1 MSTRTDAPLDD
12 FDYAAVP
19 VYPAVPIELHRGADG
34 TEQAFMHGREVP
46 IEPGQTAKDAAFA
59 AAAAEASAQHGDAVR
74 VVATTSDGNTYR
86 MVVHADGRAWDLPE
100 PKAKKRPAW
109 VMPTAAAG
117 AVTVLALV
125 TGGLALSGRNDTQAP
140 ALAVSS
146 ATPTPSGTPT
156 ELPVLAPD
164 GWVTHALWSSPELAR
179 EDLVPLVYQ
188 GLVIVPTADSR
199 LVAINASTGG
209 LAWASTLS
217 RSGLAAGPVV
227 TQLGNGPSIVGQS
240 GTDLLWWPLG
250 GAKEPRTIALPQGA
264 TVTFNGA
271 GPLVQLEGQKSAV
284 LDSSGNIQ
292 RRVIPAGSVALA
304 ANQNGT
310 VTTASDTGLWWHSTN
325 ATTAVDGAPLARP
338 KAGAKPLKVAGY
350 AGHHLVMLWTMP
362 DKTIAGAIYDDAKA
376 MALTK
381 VVPLGARSDTP
392 KWDASPTLTW
402 GVLGNQ
408 LVHLNTGAIY
418 GLGDWRTVRVINE
431 IAYGQNGTAR
441 DGLAVDQAG
450 HTRIIGARPTMPAAI
465 AGGRALVIAQDGSD
479 PRLYALPPRPTDLSP
494 TSTTTPVP

>member
-1 MSTRTDAPLDD
+1 MSTRTDIPLDD
-12 FDYAAVP
+12 FDYTAVP

-34 TEQAFMHGREVP
+34 TEQAFMHGRAIL

-59 AAAAEASAQHGDAVR
+59 AAAQEASAQHGDAVR
-74 VVATTSDGNTYR
+74 VVATTADGNTYR

-109 VMPTAAAG
+109 AMPTAAAA
-117 AVTVLALV
+117 AVTVLALI
-125 TGGLALSGRNDTQAP
+125 TGGFALAGRNDTQAP
-140 ALAVSS
+140 VAATSS

-164 GWVTHALWSSPELAR
+164 
-179 EDLVPLVYQ
+179 
-188 GLVIVPTADSR
+188 SR

-209 LAWASTLS
+209 NAWESTLS
-217 RSGLAAGPVV
+217 SSGLTAGPVV
-227 TQLGNGPSIVGQS
+227 TRLGDGPSIVGQS

-284 LDSSGNIQ
+284 FDTTGNVQ
-292 RRVIPAGSVALA
+292 QRVIPAGSVALA
-304 ANQNGT
+304 ANQDGT

-338 KAGAKPLKVAGY
+338 KAGARPLKVAGY

-362 DKTIAGAIYDDAKA
+362 DKTISGAIYDDAKA

-381 VVPLGARSDTP
+381 VVPLGARTDTP

-408 LVHLNTGAIY
+408 LVHLDTGAIY

-431 IAYGQNGTAR
+431 IAYGENGSAR

-465 AGGRALVIAQDGSD
+465 VGGKALVIARDGSD
-479 PRLYALPPRPTDLSP
+479 PRLYALPPRPTDLGP
-494 TSTTTPVP
+494 TSTTAPVP

>member
-1 MSTRTDAPLDD
+1 MSTRTDTELDD
-12 FDYAAVP
+12 FDYTAVP
-19 VYPAVPIELHRGADG
+19 IYPSVAIELHRVADG
-34 TEQAFMHGREVP
+34 TEQAFMNGREVP
-46 IEPGQTAKDAAFA
+46 IEPGQSAKDAAFA

-74 VVATTSDGNTYR
+74 VVATTADGNTYR
-86 MVVHADGRAWDLPE
+86 MVVHADGRAWDLAE

-125 TGGLALSGRNDTQAP
+125 IGGFALAGRNDTQSP
-140 ALAVSS
+140 AVATSS
-146 ATPTPSGTPT
+146 ATPSGTPT

-164 GWVTHALWSSPELAR
+164 GWITHALWSSPALAR
-179 EDLVPLVYQ
+179 DDLVPLVYQ
-188 GLVIVPTADSR
+188 GLVIVPTANNR
-199 LVAINASTGG
+199 LVAINAGTGG
-209 LAWASTLS
+209 NVWESTLS
-217 RSGLAAGPVV
+217 SSGLTAGPVV
-227 TQLGNGPSIVGQS
+227 TRLGNGPSIVGQS
-240 GTDLLWWPLG
+240 GTDLLWWPLR
-250 GAKEPRTIALPQGA
+250 GAKEPRTIALPPSA

-284 LDSSGNIQ
+284 FDSTGNVQ

-304 ANQNGT
+304 ANQDGS

-325 ATTAVDGAPLARP
+325 ATTAVDGAPLAPP
-338 KAGAKPLKVAGY
+338 KAGARPLKVAGY

-376 MALTK
+376 MTLTK
-381 VVPLGARSDTP
+381 VLPLGVRTDTP

-408 LVHLNTGAIY
+408 LVHLDTGATY

-431 IAYGQNGTAR
+431 IAYGENGSAR

-450 HTRIIGARPTMPAAI
+450 HTRIIGARPTIPAAI
-465 AGGRALVIAQDGSD
+465 VGGRALVIARDGSD
-479 PRLYALPPRPTDLSP
+479 PRLYALPPRSTDPSP
-494 TSTTTPVP
+494 TSTTTQTP

>member
-1 MSTRTDAPLDD
+1 MSTRTGHPAGD
-12 FDYAAVP
+12 FDYTAVP

-46 IEPGQTAKDAAFA
+46 IEPGQSAKDAAFA
-59 AAAAEASAQHGDAVR
+59 AAAAEASTQHGDAIR
-74 VVATTSDGNTYR
+74 VVATTADGDTYR

-109 VMPTAAAG
+109 VMPLAAAG

-125 TGGLALSGRNDTQAP
+125 TGGLALSGRNDNQPP
-140 ALAVSS
+140 AAATSS
-146 ATPTPSGTPT
+146 VTPTPSGTPT

-164 GWVTHALWSSPELAR
+164 GWATHALWSSPALAR
-179 EDLVPLVYQ
+179 DDLVPLMYESV
-188 GLVIVPTADSR
+188 VIVPTADNR
-199 LVAINASTGG
+199 LVAINASTGS

-217 RSGLAAGPVV
+217 RSGLTAGPVV
-227 TQLGNGPSIVGQS
+227 TRLGNGPSIVGQS
-240 GTDLLWWPLG
+240 GTDLLWWPLR
-250 GAKEPRTIALPQGA
+250 GAKDPRTIALPQGA

-271 GPLVQLEGQKSAV
+271 APLVQLEGQKSAV
-284 LDSSGNIQ
+284 LDSTGNIQ

-304 ANQNGT
+304 ANQDGT
-310 VTTASDTGLWWHSTN
+310 VTTVSDTGLWWHSTN
-325 ATTAVDGAPLARP
+325 ATIAVDGSPLTP
-338 KAGAKPLKVAGY
+338 PQAGAKPLKVAGY

-362 DKTIAGAIYDDAKA
+362 DKTISGAIYDDTQA

-381 VVPLGARSDTP
+381 VIPLGARTDTP
-392 KWDASPTLTW
+392 KWDPSPTLTW

-408 LVHLNTGAIY
+408 LVHLDTGATY

-431 IAYGQNGTAR
+431 IAYGENGSAV

-465 AGGRALVIAQDGSD
+465 VGGKALVIARDGSD
-479 PRLYALPPRPTDLSP
+479 PRLYALPPRP
-494 TSTTTPVP
+494 